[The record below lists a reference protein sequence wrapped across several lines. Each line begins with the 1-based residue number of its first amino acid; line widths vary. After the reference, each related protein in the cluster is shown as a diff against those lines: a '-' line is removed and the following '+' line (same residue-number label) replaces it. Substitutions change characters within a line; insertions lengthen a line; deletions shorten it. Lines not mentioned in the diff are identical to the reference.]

1 MEFEMNIIA
10 CILLKP
16 ELLKELTVSSEY
28 FNTFKA
34 KLSLKILADQYK
46 NYGTVSLVGIENTY
60 SHLFKSPDEAKAVIN
75 YLSECIMLEA
85 TTNSFSYYQ
94 EQLFRTYIKN
104 KILNTIH
111 LYEQQKIDTETLLEN
126 IHNFESLSMSD
137 KSKTLNGEEIYNL
150 ITEQSKR
157 INFRFKKLNLNAN
170 IQEHD
175 LVILAARP
183 GIGKTAFALNL
194 LEDISN
200 EYNCVYFN
208 LEMSE
213 QQIYRRLISI
223 TSKIDLKYVEN
234 PSTKYQKNEI
244 LEICNNF
251 SKKKIKV
258 ITASQSLKSLRTK
271 IIKESKKNHTIF
283 FIDYVGLIAGK
294 DGQSNYERVT
304 EITKALRRIS
314 VDFNCTIFLIAQI
327 NRSNEKQ
334 KDKRPQISDLKDS
347 GELEQSGTTVLMLH
361 SENIYNQNDVDEIQL
376 IVGKNRNG
384 RVGYLNY
391 NYNKTTQRFE
401 EK

>member
-10 CILLKP
+10 CIFLKP
-16 ELLKELTVSSEY
+16 ELLKELTVSLEY
-28 FNTFKA
+28 FNTFEA

-60 SHLFKSPDEAKAVIN
+60 SHLFKSPDESKAVIN

-126 IHNFESLSMSD
+126 IHDFESLSMSD
-137 KSKTLNGEEIYNL
+137 KSKTLNGQEIYNL
-150 ITEQSKR
+150 ITETSKK
-157 INFRFKKLNLNAN
+157 INFKFNKLTLNAN

-183 GIGKTAFALNL
+183 GVGKTAFALNI

-200 EYNCVYFN
+200 KYNCVYFN

-223 TSKIDLKYVEN
+223 NSKIGLKYVEN
-234 PSTKYQKNEI
+234 PSTEYQKNEI

-251 SKKKIKV
+251 SKKKIRV
-258 ITASQSLKSLRTK
+258 ITGGQSLRSLRTK
-271 IIKESKKNHTIF
+271 IIKESKKSHTIV
-283 FIDYVGLIAGK
+283 FIDYVGLITGK

-304 EITKALRRIS
+304 EIAKALRRIS
-314 VDFNCTIFLIAQI
+314 MDFDCTIFLMAQI

-361 SENIYNQNDVDEIQL
+361 NENIYNQSDEEEIQL
-376 IVGKNRNG
+376 IIGKNRNG

-391 NYNKTTQRFE
+391 NYNKLTQRFE